1 MAKFVYNVVDV
12 SRDASIL
19 ALWPK
24 LRINPVE
31 LADKTLNCVDCGTP
45 FTFTVGEQEFFASRG
60 FTNEP
65 KRCASC
71 RSSRRSQRGDGGGG
85 GGYQRE
91 RYEAI
96 CAECGVETTVPFQPR
111 GIRPVY
117 CQDCFSRQRSAG
129 Y

>member
-1 MAKFVYNVVDV
+1 MVYNIV
-12 SRDASIL
+12 L
-19 ALWPK
+19 ARPLARLYWLCGQR
-24 LRINPVE
+24 LRISPVE
-31 LADKTLNCVDCGTP
+31 LADKTITCVDCGTP
-45 FTFTVGEQEFFASRG
+45 FIFTVGEQEFFASKG

-71 RSSRRSQRGDGGGG
+71 RSARRAQRGD

-117 CQDCFSRQRSAG
+117 CQECFSRQRSVG